1 MDEVHYVSTIPCND
15 KMVEIGLSSSNQ
27 CPQVVG
33 HKIVAVVNTL
43 SREDRKARTEIERIR
58 EIESKRRVQR

>member
-1 MDEVHYVSTIPCND
+1 
-15 KMVEIGLSSSNQ
+15 MVEIGLSSSNQ

-43 SREDRKARTEIERIR
+43 SREDRRARKIEWIR
-58 EIESKRRVQR
+58 EKEGKRRVQR

>member
-43 SREDRKARTEIERIR
+43 SREDRKARKIERIR